1 MFKENEKNWE
11 KAFQKFSKNIH
22 LAKVL
27 GEYNIEK
34 YLNNEDKKKKTL
46 DFGCGNGRFLTNL
59 KYKNYK
65 NLFAY
70 DVTDNLYKKDG
81 GGGITFIYDPEKNL
95 KNLEKF
101 FPFDIIIVS
110 GVLHHLEFP
119 FQTIEK
125 IMTLQKSSKL
135 KIICIEPTKT
145 ILRSLC
151 EKMLLDMKFGK
162 FFFKSTTECLINEY
176 PTYKPW
182 TNISVDTI
190 ILNLK
195 NIGFKKIFIKKT
207 LFNVEFVAIN

>member
-1 MFKENEKNWE
+1 MLKENEKNWE

-34 YLNNEDKKKKTL
+34 YLNNEDKKKKIL
-46 DFGCGNGRFLTNL
+46 DFGCGTGRFLINL
-59 KYKNYK
+59 KHKNYK
-65 NLFAY
+65 NLFGY
-70 DVTDNLYKKDG
+70 DVTDNLLKKDG
-81 GGGITFIYDPEKNL
+81 GRVTFICDHKKNL

-101 FPFDIIIVS
+101 FPFDIIIIS
-110 GVLHHLEFP
+110 GVLHHLEYP

-125 IMTLQKSSKL
+125 ILTLQKSSKL

-145 ILRSLC
+145 ILRNLC
-151 EKMLLDMKFGK
+151 EKMLLHMKFCK
-162 FFFKSTTECLINEY
+162 FFFKNTTECLINEY

-182 TNISVDTI
+182 INISVDTI
-190 ILNLK
+190 IFNLN